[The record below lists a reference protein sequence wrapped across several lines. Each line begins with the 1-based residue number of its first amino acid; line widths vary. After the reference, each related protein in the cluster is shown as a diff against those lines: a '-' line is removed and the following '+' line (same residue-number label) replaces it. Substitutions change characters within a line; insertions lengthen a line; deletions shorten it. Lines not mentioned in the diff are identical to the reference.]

1 MAWVDIPINHITFGL
16 FEPSSPAATVTVAP
30 VDLLLFRY
38 KLLEKDT
45 VVVDFRIN
53 KAFFKPSN
61 AGAAGVTME
70 LSVPFGSLYFPGLGN
85 PGSFFDKGQSYS
97 NDCVIAQDPGSFA
110 HVPGCVALLNEQNHK
125 VVLLIRT
132 VPGANINA
140 NQIGVLGFFGQITFE
155 ITHKGERPGD

>member
-16 FEPSSPAATVTVAP
+16 FEPSSPTATVSVAP
-30 VDLLLFRY
+30 QDLLLFRY

-53 KAFFKPSN
+53 KAFLKPTT
-61 AGAAGVTME
+61 AGASGITME
-70 LSVPFGSLYFPGLGN
+70 LSVPFGSVYFPAIGN
-85 PGSFFDKGQSYS
+85 PGAFFDKGQTYS

-110 HVPGCVALLNEQNHK
+110 HVPGCVAVLNEHTHK

-132 VPGANINA
+132 VPGADINA
-140 NQIGVLGFFGQITFE
+140 NHIGVLGFFGQITFE
-155 ITHKGERPGD
+155 ITHKD

>member
-16 FEPSSPAATVTVAP
+16 FEPSQPTATVSVAP

-53 KAFFKPSN
+53 KAFFNPTN
-61 AGAAGVTME
+61 AGASGITME
-70 LSVPFGSLYFPGLGN
+70 LSVPFGSVYFPAVGN
-85 PGSFFDKGQSYS
+85 PGSFFDKGQTYT

-110 HVPGCVALLNEQNHK
+110 HVPGCVAVLNEHTHK
-125 VVLLIRT
+125 VILLIRT

-140 NQIGVLGFFGQITFE
+140 NNIGVVGFFGQITFE
-155 ITHKGERPGD
+155 VAHKG

>member
-1 MAWVDIPINHITFGL
+1 MAWVDIPINHINFGL
-16 FEPSSPAATVTVAP
+16 FEPSSPAATVSVAP

-70 LSVPFGSLYFPGLGN
+70 LHVPFGSVHFPAIGV
-85 PGSFFDKGQSYS
+85 PGSFFDKGQTYS

-110 HVPGCVALLNEQNHK
+110 HIAGCVAVLNESSHK

-132 VPGANINA
+132 ITGANINA
-140 NQIGVLGFFGQITFE
+140 NQIGVLGFFGQVTFE
-155 ITHKGERPGD
+155 ITRKD